1 MMSLMTDSPD
11 PTKVKV
17 QLNTQIT
24 WEFMAHLDQLAKQ
37 TRIPK
42 SVLVREALEE
52 KYPLP
57 VPDVHAQTR
66 EAGATR

>member
-1 MMSLMTDSPD
+1 MTDKPD
-11 PTKVKV
+11 PSKVKV

-24 WEFMAHLDQLAKQ
+24 WEFMAHLDEIARK

-57 VPDVHAQTR
+57 VSGVRNATR
-66 EAGATR
+66 DAGATR